1 MPRTLTLAFLLAAP
15 FAVHAQ
21 QVLDLPAPNHSL
33 EFKVNNMAG
42 LNVYGAARGIP
53 GLDYS
58 AGVSVTSPETAPVL
72 HRVILDR
79 THHNFFGYDLTIT
92 RVEDGTRLHLH
103 FAPLSDL
110 RGFKFDHDLFHAAVM
125 SVPPDSDVAPGTPT
139 EVPLEVDAAGQVTLR
154 DRVTVTLA
162 P

>member
-1 MPRTLTLAFLLAAP
+1 MFRTLTLAFLLAIS
-15 FAVHAQ
+15 AVLHAQ

-42 LNVYGAARGIP
+42 LNVYGVARGIP

-58 AGVSVTSPETAPVL
+58 AGVSVTSPESGPVL
-72 HRVILDR
+72 HRIIFDR
-79 THHNFFGYDLTIT
+79 THHDFFGYDLTIT
-92 RVEDGTRLHLH
+92 RLEDGTHLHLH
-103 FAPLSDL
+103 FAPLSDV
-110 RGFKFDHDLFHAAVM
+110 RGFKFDHDLYHPAEM
-125 SVPPDSDVAPGTPT
+125 SVPPDSDVAAGTPT
-139 EVPLEVDAAGQVTLR
+139 EVPLEIDAAGQTTLR